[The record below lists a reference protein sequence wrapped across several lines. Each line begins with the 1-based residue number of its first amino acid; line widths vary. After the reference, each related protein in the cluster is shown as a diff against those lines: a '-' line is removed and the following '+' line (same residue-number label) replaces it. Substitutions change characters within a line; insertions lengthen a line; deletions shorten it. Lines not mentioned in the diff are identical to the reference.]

1 MSADDHGKP
10 IKKRIRVSHCH
21 FMDTGEH
28 ASPLLEQV
36 RIAPDKQP
44 SRKRSNME
52 IPLEEGP
59 FFWKFPASPAI
70 RGRED

>member
-1 MSADDHGKP
+1 MTTNG
-10 IKKRIRVSHCH
+10 IKEEWFQVYSSPMQDRLPEVMLSHQTKH
-21 FMDTGEH
+21 TTGN
-28 ASPLLEQV
+28 AQT
-36 RIAPDKQP
+36 R
-44 SRKRSNME
+44 E

>member
-1 MSADDHGKP
+1 MKSAETVAIVALGP
-10 IKKRIRVSHCH
+10 QSR
-21 FMDTGEH
+21 
-28 ASPLLEQV
+28 Q
-36 RIAPDKQP
+36 PDKPP

-52 IPLEEGP
+52 IPLEEGA